1 MVGRSVESMEVTY
14 DNAIVQP
21 FFQYIGGG
29 YRPQRDPTSPLTP
42 EQPFTLKSSSSVPTL
57 QAAGLEDTLKPQ
69 FNVSV
74 AYAYIGPRTSG
85 FSEPNPMSTSSSIPT
100 LYAKSLY
107 PSLICLNVTRLSAVE
122 KGYDATVDVFLIQ
135 LKSDK
140 EDTENYLYSMG
151 TNSNASFSDF
161 NSVSQAI
168 SSKINNF
175 ANIRTINGGESYF
188 AVNTT
193 SNQSILG
200 TSVGS
205 IGSYTN
211 KQ

>member
-1 MVGRSVESMEVTY
+1 
-14 DNAIVQP
+14 
-21 FFQYIGGG
+21 
-29 YRPQRDPTSPLTP
+29 
-42 EQPFTLKSSSSVPTL
+42 
-57 QAAGLEDTLKPQ
+57 
-69 FNVSV
+69 
-74 AYAYIGPRTSG
+74 
-85 FSEPNPMSTSSSIPT
+85 MSTSSSIPT

-140 EDTENYLYSMG
+140 GDTENYLYSMG

-211 KQ
+211 KPSGLGLWELSQPNTVTVTIRRLGSISLKGTTVLTTFANPHDFSMIQLEHFGNGFLANKIVPKEKLSQTNPFAFTSY